1 MFVRVTETESAHLVE
16 PEVLTALSVVLVGDA
31 PHDVGDFGS
40 FDGDH
45 AWLGVHALRTAAHA
59 AGVPEGWDEQFDG
72 MLAYAKTKG
81 WLSSSGTALR
91 AHIEQH

>member
-1 MFVRVTETESAHLVE
+1 MYVRVTETEPARLID
-16 PEVLTALSVVLVGDA
+16 PEVLTSLSVVLVGDA
-31 PHDVGDFGS
+31 PRDLGDFGS

-45 AWLGVHALRTAAHA
+45 AWLGVHALRQAAHA
-59 AGVPEGWDEQFDG
+59 AGVPEAWDEQYDG

-91 AHIEQH
+91 AHVEQQ